1 MAPIRH
7 KTEAKPNNFELLRLA
22 KKYEVPVIFG
32 SDAHFSTMIA
42 DYGNIVPLA
51 EQVQFPDELVLNY
64 NPEKFKAYLK
74 PTPQE

>member
-7 KTEAKPNNFELLRLA
+7 KTVAVPNNLELLELA

-42 DYGNIVPLA
+42 DYDNIMPLI
-51 EQVQFPDELVLNY
+51 EKVQFPDELVLNY

-74 PTPQE
+74 STPK